1 MAQPPRGR
9 PPAFRQQVDQ
19 LIKPSL
25 ALRGRV
31 PGVARSGAVG
41 SQVHSLSD
49 FPALSEVIT
58 GLALSALERL
68 RTVTPRFVNLANAGC
83 ANRSDQ
89 AINGNDL
96 SLREKISSG
105 GCCDLAQAA
114 LLRCG
119 IDSNSMPW
127 QAHPPSAGRA
137 TSRERQSNLRC
148 GRCALTLPQPAAQP
162 PYVFA
167 RIVRHTNET
176 SI

>member
-1 MAQPPRGR
+1 
-9 PPAFRQQVDQ
+9 

-96 SLREKISSG
+96 SLREKI
-105 GCCDLAQAA
+105 
-114 LLRCG
+114 
-119 IDSNSMPW
+119 
-127 QAHPPSAGRA
+127 
-137 TSRERQSNLRC
+137 
-148 GRCALTLPQPAAQP
+148 CAK
-162 PYVFA
+162 
-167 RIVRHTNET
+167 R
-176 SI
+176 